1 MYVEVYKIYKNKL
14 YDIYAWLH
22 GKKVNAP
29 EETRQRD
36 GTVQV
41 FM

>member
-14 YDIYAWLH
+14 YDLLH
-22 GKKVNAP
+22 GKKVNAL
-29 EETRQRD
+29 EGTRQRD